1 MARGLDIL
9 GDPWSMLVLRE
20 VFFGNGR
27 FDAMKQRLGAADSV
41 LTKRL
46 AGLVDAGLL
55 ARRPYDDG
63 GRTRQEYVL
72 TAKGEDALPVLNAVV
87 IWAEKHLPAPS
98 EQAHMFVIHSGCGER
113 TSSADTCTACGEP
126 LTAANTSWH
135 SLSRTADPVPLA
147 SAGTGDPC
155 PERNRRMSAPETT
168 VTPAPVRRRIH
179 PAWTVAAVAF
189 LALVGAAGFRAAPGV
204 LMVPLQNEF
213 GWSTTVLSA
222 AVSINLVLF
231 GLTAPFAAA
240 LMERFG
246 IRAVTAVAL
255 VLIGAG
261 SALTVLVTQ
270 SWQILLTWG
279 LLIGLGT
286 GSMALVFA
294 ATIANTW
301 FAKSRGL
308 VIGILTAGSAA
319 GQLVFLP
326 FIAALAQDPGW
337 RQASLLI
344 AAGALAVVP
353 LVLMFLKNSPADVGV
368 LPYGATPPAAGP
380 NAGTESS
387 GPEPTGPAAGQEAQ
401 EPRRNAAVRALQVL
415 KRASKVRTFWALVAG
430 FAICGATTNGLI
442 GTHFIP
448 SAHDHG
454 MPETTAAGL
463 LAVVGL
469 FDIVGTIASGWL
481 TDRFNPRILLA
492 VYYQFRGI
500 GLLVLPLLLSATV
513 QPSMIVFVVIYGLD
527 WVATVPPTAAICR
540 QVFGADGSVVF
551 GWVFAAHQLG
561 AAAAALAA
569 GAVRDA
575 TGQYTYAWFAA
586 AAMCTIAA
594 VISATIRKDARKPE
608 SVPVPA

>member
-1 MARGLDIL
+1 
-9 GDPWSMLVLRE
+9 
-20 VFFGNGR
+20 
-27 FDAMKQRLGAADSV
+27 
-41 LTKRL
+41 
-46 AGLVDAGLL
+46 
-55 ARRPYDDG
+55 
-63 GRTRQEYVL
+63 
-72 TAKGEDALPVLNAVV
+72 
-87 IWAEKHLPAPS
+87 
-98 EQAHMFVIHSGCGER
+98 
-113 TSSADTCTACGEP
+113 
-126 LTAANTSWH
+126 
-135 SLSRTADPVPLA
+135 
-147 SAGTGDPC
+147 
-155 PERNRRMSAPETT
+155 MSAPETT
-168 VTPAPVRRRIH
+168 LLPAPKRRIH
-179 PAWTVAAVAF
+179 PAWIVAAVAF

-204 LMVPLQNEF
+204 LMVPLQSEF

-246 IRAVTAVAL
+246 VRIVTAVAL

-261 SALTVLVTQ
+261 SALTVLVTE

-301 FAKSRGL
+301 FVKSRGL

-353 LVLMFLKNSPADVGV
+353 LVLKFLKNSPAEAGV
-368 LPYGATPPAAGP
+368 LPYGADAEPGSEAGSQAGPGAAGAAERDPAGAAGP
-380 NAGTESS
+380 S
-387 GPEPTGPAAGQEAQ
+387 
-401 EPRRNAAVRALQVL
+401 RNAAVRALQVL
-415 KRASKVRTFWALVAG
+415 KRASKVRTFWALAAG

-454 MPETTAAGL
+454 MSQTTAAGL
-463 LAVVGL
+463 LAVVGI

-513 QPSMIVFVVIYGLD
+513 EPSMIVFVVIYGLD

-540 QVFGADGSVVF
+540 EVFGADGSVVF

-569 GAVRDA
+569 GAIRDA
-575 TGQYTYAWFAA
+575 TGQYTYAWFGA

-594 VISATIRKDARKPE
+594 VISATIRKDAGKKEPAPE
-608 SVPVPA
+608 PAQQAR

>member
-1 MARGLDIL
+1 MTA
-9 GDPWSMLVLRE
+9 P
-20 VFFGNGR
+20 
-27 FDAMKQRLGAADSV
+27 Q
-41 LTKRL
+41 T
-46 AGLVDAGLL
+46 
-55 ARRPYDDG
+55 ARRP
-63 GRTRQEYVL
+63 
-72 TAKGEDALPVLNAVV
+72 
-87 IWAEKHLPAPS
+87 PA
-98 EQAHMFVIHSGCGER
+98 
-113 TSSADTCTACGEP
+113 
-126 LTAANTSWH
+126 
-135 SLSRTADPVPLA
+135 
-147 SAGTGDPC
+147 
-155 PERNRRMSAPETT
+155 
-168 VTPAPVRRRIH
+168 RRRLH
-179 PAWTVAAVAF
+179 PAWIVAAVAF

-204 LMVPLQNEF
+204 LMVPLQSEF

-246 IRAVTAVAL
+246 IRAVTSVAL

-261 SALTVLVTQ
+261 SALTVLVNQ

-294 ATIANTW
+294 ATVANTW
-301 FAKSRGL
+301 FTRSRGL

-326 FIAALAQDPGW
+326 FIAALAQHPGW

-353 LVLMFLKNSPADVGV
+353 LVLKFLKNSPADVGA
-368 LPYGATPPAAGP
+368 LPYGAEVDEPAADGP
-380 NAGTESS
+380 DADGPDEAAMPA
-387 GPEPTGPAAGQEAQ
+387 GPETPAAPGAAPQA
-401 EPRRNAAVRALQVL
+401 NAAVRALHVL
-415 KRASKVRTFWALVAG
+415 KRASRVRTFWALVAG

-454 MPETTAAGL
+454 MAETTAAGL
-463 LAVVGL
+463 LAVVGI
-469 FDIVGTIASGWL
+469 FDILGTIASGWL

-500 GLLVLPLLLSATV
+500 GLLVLPLLLSAEI

-594 VISATIRKDARKPE
+594 VISATIRKDAAKD
-608 SVPVPA
+608 SGVPVPAQA

>member
-1 MARGLDIL
+1 MTAPDVTGTPPEKT
-9 GDPWSMLVLRE
+9 GS
-20 VFFGNGR
+20 
-27 FDAMKQRLGAADSV
+27 
-41 LTKRL
+41 L
-46 AGLVDAGLL
+46 AG
-55 ARRPYDDG
+55 
-63 GRTRQEYVL
+63 
-72 TAKGEDALPVLNAVV
+72 
-87 IWAEKHLPAPS
+87 
-98 EQAHMFVIHSGCGER
+98 
-113 TSSADTCTACGEP
+113 
-126 LTAANTSWH
+126 
-135 SLSRTADPVPLA
+135 SRTGKTP
-147 SAGTGDPC
+147 SGK
-155 PERNRRMSAPETT
+155 NRRL
-168 VTPAPVRRRIH
+168 H
-179 PAWTVAAVAF
+179 PAWIVAAVAF

-204 LMVPLQNEF
+204 LMVPLQEEF
-213 GWSTTVLSA
+213 GWSTTVLSL

-246 IRAVTAVAL
+246 IRKVTSLAL
-255 VLIGAG
+255 CLIGLG
-261 SALTVLVTQ
+261 SALTVFVNQ

-326 FIAALAQDPGW
+326 FIAALAQNPGW
-337 RQASLLI
+337 RGASLLI

-353 LVLMFLKNSPADVGV
+353 LVLRWLRNSPADVGV
-368 LPYGATPPAAGP
+368 LPYGAAEAAAEKPETTASDAGTTAATPGKPAAAVAVPGAGDSP
-380 NAGTESS
+380 NA
-387 GPEPTGPAAGQEAQ
+387 AI
-401 EPRRNAAVRALQVL
+401 RALQVL
-415 KRASKVRTFWALVAG
+415 KRASKVRTFWALAAG

-463 LAVVGL
+463 LAVVGI

-481 TDRFNPRILLA
+481 TDRFNPKVLLA

-500 GLLVLPLLLSATV
+500 GLLVLPLLLGSSV
-513 QPSMIVFVVIYGLD
+513 EPSMIIFVVVYGLD

-540 QVFGADGSVVF
+540 SVFGADGSVVF

-561 AAAAALAA
+561 AAVAALLA
-569 GAVRDA
+569 GFIRDA
-575 TGQYTYAWFAA
+575 TGHYNYAWLGA
-586 AAMCTIAA
+586 AAMCTVAA
-594 VISATIRKDARKPE
+594 VISATIRKDAVKKE
-608 SVPVPA
+608 PVAVT

>member
-1 MARGLDIL
+1 M
-9 GDPWSMLVLRE
+9 S
-20 VFFGNGR
+20 
-27 FDAMKQRLGAADSV
+27 
-41 LTKRL
+41 T
-46 AGLVDAGLL
+46 
-55 ARRPYDDG
+55 
-63 GRTRQEYVL
+63 
-72 TAKGEDALPVLNAVV
+72 LP
-87 IWAEKHLPAPS
+87 E
-98 EQAHMFVIHSGCGER
+98 E
-113 TSSADTCTACGEP
+113 T
-126 LTAANTSWH
+126 
-135 SLSRTADPVPLA
+135 
-147 SAGTGDPC
+147 AGTP
-155 PERNRRMSAPETT
+155 SQTT
-168 VTPAPVRRRIH
+168 VLQAPGPRRRLH
-179 PAWTVAAVAF
+179 PAWIVAAVAF

-204 LMVPLQNEF
+204 LMVPLQQEF

-246 IRAVTAVAL
+246 IRAVTSAAL
-255 VLIGAG
+255 VLIGMG
-261 SALTVLVTQ
+261 SALTVLVNQ

-301 FAKSRGL
+301 FTKNRGL

-326 FIAALAQDPGW
+326 FIALLAQDPGW

-353 LVLMFLKNSPADVGV
+353 LVLKFLKNSPADVGV
-368 LPYGATPPAAGP
+368 LPYGA
-380 NAGTESS
+380 E
-387 GPEPTGPAAGQEAQ
+387 GPAIEEQAGSQAAVPEGA
-401 EPRRNAAVRALQVL
+401 PRSNAAVRALQVL
-415 KRASKVRTFWALVAG
+415 KRASRVRTFWALAAG

-463 LAVVGL
+463 LAVVGI
-469 FDIVGTIASGWL
+469 FDIIGTIASGWL
-481 TDRFNPRILLA
+481 TDRFNPRVLLA

-500 GLLVLPLLLSATV
+500 GLLVLPLLLNADV

-540 QVFGADGSVVF
+540 ETFGADGSVVF

-561 AAAAALAA
+561 AAAAAIAA
-569 GAVRDA
+569 GALRDA
-575 TGQYTYAWFAA
+575 TGHYTYAWLGA

-594 VISATIRKDARKPE
+594 VISATIRRHHSPREAE
-608 SVPVPA
+608 PAAA

>member
-1 MARGLDIL
+1 
-9 GDPWSMLVLRE
+9 
-20 VFFGNGR
+20 
-27 FDAMKQRLGAADSV
+27 
-41 LTKRL
+41 
-46 AGLVDAGLL
+46 
-55 ARRPYDDG
+55 
-63 GRTRQEYVL
+63 
-72 TAKGEDALPVLNAVV
+72 
-87 IWAEKHLPAPS
+87 
-98 EQAHMFVIHSGCGER
+98 
-113 TSSADTCTACGEP
+113 
-126 LTAANTSWH
+126 
-135 SLSRTADPVPLA
+135 
-147 SAGTGDPC
+147 
-155 PERNRRMSAPETT
+155 MSAPETT

-344 AAGALAVVP
+344 GAGALAVVP

-387 GPEPTGPAAGQEAQ
+387 GPEPTGPAAGQEVQ

-469 FDIVGTIASGWL
+469 FDIIGTIASGWL

>member
-1 MARGLDIL
+1 MSVRQRGK
-9 GDPWSMLVLRE
+9 
-20 VFFGNGR
+20 
-27 FDAMKQRLGAADSV
+27 A
-41 LTKRL
+41 
-46 AGLVDAGLL
+46 
-55 ARRPYDDG
+55 
-63 GRTRQEYVL
+63 
-72 TAKGEDALPVLNAVV
+72 
-87 IWAEKHLPAPS
+87 
-98 EQAHMFVIHSGCGER
+98 
-113 TSSADTCTACGEP
+113 TS
-126 LTAANTSWH
+126 
-135 SLSRTADPVPLA
+135 
-147 SAGTGDPC
+147 TGP
-155 PERNRRMSAPETT
+155 
-168 VTPAPVRRRIH
+168 RRRIH
-179 PAWTVAAVAF
+179 PAWTVAAAAF

-204 LMVPLQNEF
+204 LMVPLQQEF
-213 GWSTTVLSA
+213 GWSTTVLSLA
-222 AVSINLVLF
+222 ISINLVLF

-246 IRAVTAVAL
+246 IRAVTATAL
-255 VLIGAG
+255 LLIGAG
-261 SALTVLVTQ
+261 SALTVFVNQ

-301 FAKSRGL
+301 FTKSRGL

-326 FIAALAQDPGW
+326 FIAMLAQDPGW

-353 LVLMFLKNSPADVGV
+353 LVLKFLKNSPADVGV
-368 LPYGATPPAAGP
+368 LPYGAEPAGAEAEGSEAAAAPEKGP
-380 NAGTESS
+380 RT
-387 GPEPTGPAAGQEAQ
+387 
-401 EPRRNAAVRALQVL
+401 NAAVRALQVL
-415 KRASKVRTFWALVAG
+415 RRASRVRTFWALAAG

-463 LAVVGL
+463 LAVVGI
-469 FDIVGTIASGWL
+469 FDIIGTIASGWL

-500 GLLVLPLLLSATV
+500 GLLVLPLLLNAEV

-540 QVFGADGSVVF
+540 ETFGADGSVVF

-561 AAAAALAA
+561 AAAAAIAA
-569 GAVRDA
+569 GALRDA
-575 TGQYTYAWFAA
+575 TGHYTYAWLGA

-594 VISATIRKDARKPE
+594 VISATIRRHKGIENTKAGE
-608 SVPVPA
+608 AEPAAA

>member
-1 MARGLDIL
+1 MTAPD
-9 GDPWSMLVLRE
+9 
-20 VFFGNGR
+20 
-27 FDAMKQRLGAADSV
+27 
-41 LTKRL
+41 LTGTPSGIKR
-46 AGLVDAGLL
+46 
-55 ARRPYDDG
+55 
-63 GRTRQEYVL
+63 
-72 TAKGEDALPVLNAVV
+72 
-87 IWAEKHLPAPS
+87 APS
-98 EQAHMFVIHSGCGER
+98 GKR
-113 TSSADTCTACGEP
+113 P
-126 LTAANTSWH
+126 RL
-135 SLSRTADPVPLA
+135 
-147 SAGTGDPC
+147 
-155 PERNRRMSAPETT
+155 
-168 VTPAPVRRRIH
+168 H
-179 PAWTVAAVAF
+179 PAWFVAAVAF

-204 LMVPLQNEF
+204 LMVPLQQEF
-213 GWSTTVLSA
+213 GWSTTVLSL

-246 IRAVTAVAL
+246 IRKVTSLAL
-255 VLIGAG
+255 CLIGLG
-261 SALTVLVTQ
+261 SALTVFVNQ

-279 LLIGLGT
+279 VLIGLGT

-326 FIAALAQDPGW
+326 FIAALAQNPGW
-337 RQASLLI
+337 RGASLLI

-353 LVLMFLKNSPADVGV
+353 LVLRWLRNSPADVGV
-368 LPYGATPPAAGP
+368 LPYGAEEPNAEAADAGNKPPAG
-380 NAGTESS
+380 GTVAVVAS
-387 GPEPTGPAAGQEAQ
+387 PVTGDSA
-401 EPRRNAAVRALQVL
+401 NAAVRALQVL
-415 KRASKVRTFWALVAG
+415 KRASKVRTFWALAAG

-463 LAVVGL
+463 LAVVGI

-481 TDRFNPRILLA
+481 TDRFNPKVLLA

-500 GLLVLPLLLSATV
+500 GLLVLPLLLGSSV
-513 QPSMIVFVVIYGLD
+513 EPSMIIFVVVYGLD

-540 QVFGADGSVVF
+540 SVFGADGSVVF

-569 GAVRDA
+569 GFIRDA
-575 TGQYTYAWFAA
+575 TGHYNYAWLGA
-586 AAMCTIAA
+586 AAMCTVAA
-594 VISATIRKDARKPE
+594 VISATIRKDAAKK
-608 SVPVPA
+608 VPAAVA

>member
-1 MARGLDIL
+1 
-9 GDPWSMLVLRE
+9 
-20 VFFGNGR
+20 
-27 FDAMKQRLGAADSV
+27 
-41 LTKRL
+41 
-46 AGLVDAGLL
+46 
-55 ARRPYDDG
+55 
-63 GRTRQEYVL
+63 
-72 TAKGEDALPVLNAVV
+72 
-87 IWAEKHLPAPS
+87 
-98 EQAHMFVIHSGCGER
+98 
-113 TSSADTCTACGEP
+113 
-126 LTAANTSWH
+126 
-135 SLSRTADPVPLA
+135 
-147 SAGTGDPC
+147 
-155 PERNRRMSAPETT
+155 MSAR
-168 VTPAPVRRRIH
+168 PAGSPDVAASTRPPSGRRRRIH

-204 LMVPLQNEF
+204 LMVPLQQEF

-246 IRAVTAVAL
+246 IRSVTAVAL
-255 VLIGAG
+255 ALIGAG
-261 SALTVLVTQ
+261 SALTVLVNQ

-301 FAKSRGL
+301 FATRRGL
-308 VIGILTAGSAA
+308 VTGILTAGSAA

-326 FIAALAQDPGW
+326 FIAALAQHPGW

-353 LVLMFLKNSPADVGV
+353 LVLKFLKNSPADAGV
-368 LPYGATPPAAGP
+368 LPYGAETPEAFEAGP
-380 NAGTESS
+380 A
-387 GPEPTGPAAGQEAQ
+387 PV
-401 EPRRNAAVRALQVL
+401 PRVNAAVRALRVL
-415 KRASKVRTFWALVAG
+415 RRASRIRTFWALVAG

-463 LAVVGL
+463 LAVVGI

-481 TDRFNPRILLA
+481 TDRFNPRVLLA

-500 GLLVLPLLLSATV
+500 GLLVLPLLLGAEV

-540 QVFGADGSVVF
+540 QVFGADGGVVF

-594 VISATIRKDARKPE
+594 VISATIRKDAGRDAK
-608 SVPVPA
+608 VAVPA

>member
-1 MARGLDIL
+1 
-9 GDPWSMLVLRE
+9 
-20 VFFGNGR
+20 
-27 FDAMKQRLGAADSV
+27 
-41 LTKRL
+41 
-46 AGLVDAGLL
+46 
-55 ARRPYDDG
+55 
-63 GRTRQEYVL
+63 
-72 TAKGEDALPVLNAVV
+72 
-87 IWAEKHLPAPS
+87 
-98 EQAHMFVIHSGCGER
+98 
-113 TSSADTCTACGEP
+113 
-126 LTAANTSWH
+126 
-135 SLSRTADPVPLA
+135 
-147 SAGTGDPC
+147 
-155 PERNRRMSAPETT
+155 MSATETT
-168 VTPAPVRRRIH
+168 RRRRLH
-179 PAWTVAAVAF
+179 PAWIVAAVAF

-204 LMVPLQNEF
+204 LMVPLQQEF

-246 IRAVTAVAL
+246 IRAVTATAL

-261 SALTVLVTQ
+261 SALTVLVNQ

-301 FAKSRGL
+301 FSKSRGL

-326 FIAALAQDPGW
+326 FIAMLAQDPGW

-353 LVLMFLKNSPADVGV
+353 LVLKFLKNSPADVGA
-368 LPYGATPPAAGP
+368 LPYGETAPKKGVTEAAAAALATD
-380 NAGTESS
+380 S
-387 GPEPTGPAAGQEAQ
+387 G
-401 EPRRNAAVRALQVL
+401 RNSNAAVRALQVL

-463 LAVVGL
+463 LAVVGI

-481 TDRFNPRILLA
+481 TDRYNPKILLA

-500 GLLVLPLLLSATV
+500 GLLVLPLLLSASI

-540 QVFGADGSVVF
+540 KTFGADGSVVF

-561 AAAAALAA
+561 AAAAALGA
-569 GAVRDA
+569 GVIRDA
-575 TGQYTYAWFAA
+575 TGQYTYAWFGA

-594 VISATIRKDARKPE
+594 VISATIRKDAGQKE
-608 SVPVPA
+608 PVAVAV

>member
-1 MARGLDIL
+1 
-9 GDPWSMLVLRE
+9 V
-20 VFFGNGR
+20 
-27 FDAMKQRLGAADSV
+27 
-41 LTKRL
+41 
-46 AGLVDAGLL
+46 
-55 ARRPYDDG
+55 
-63 GRTRQEYVL
+63 
-72 TAKGEDALPVLNAVV
+72 
-87 IWAEKHLPAPS
+87 
-98 EQAHMFVIHSGCGER
+98 
-113 TSSADTCTACGEP
+113 SADNTVNGTATG
-126 LTAANTSWH
+126 TAPEGGPG
-135 SLSRTADPVPLA
+135 LAD
-147 SAGTGDPC
+147 GTG
-155 PERNRRMSAPETT
+155 ST
-168 VTPAPVRRRIH
+168 VTPVVPSPGGQRRWRLH
-179 PAWTVAAVAF
+179 PAWIVAAVAF

-204 LMVPLQNEF
+204 LMVPLQQEF

-246 IRAVTAVAL
+246 IRQVTATAL

-261 SALTVLVTQ
+261 SALTVLVNQ

-294 ATIANTW
+294 ATITNTW
-301 FAKSRGL
+301 FVKSRGL

-326 FIAALAQDPGW
+326 FIAMLAQNPGW

-353 LVLMFLKNSPADVGV
+353 LVLKFLKNSPADVGV
-368 LPYGATPPAAGP
+368 LPYGEALPAEAPPQAPVPQAPAAQAP
-380 NAGTESS
+380 
-387 GPEPTGPAAGQEAQ
+387 PVEPG
-401 EPRRNAAVRALQVL
+401 RRSNAAVRALQVL
-415 KRASKVRTFWALVAG
+415 KRASRVRTFWALVAG

-454 MPETTAAGL
+454 MTETTAAGL
-463 LAVVGL
+463 LAVVGV

-500 GLLVLPLLLSATV
+500 GLLVLPLLLSAEV

-540 QVFGADGSVVF
+540 EHFGADGSVVF

-569 GAVRDA
+569 GAIRDS
-575 TGQYTYAWFAA
+575 TGQYTYAWFGA

-594 VISATIRKDARKPE
+594 VISATIRRRASSRIPA
-608 SVPVPA
+608 PVGAST

>member
-1 MARGLDIL
+1 MSTLPD
-9 GDPWSMLVLRE
+9 E
-20 VFFGNGR
+20 
-27 FDAMKQRLGAADSV
+27 AAVPDERVTVS
-41 LTKRL
+41 
-46 AGLVDAGLL
+46 G
-55 ARRPYDDG
+55 P
-63 GRTRQEYVL
+63 RT
-72 TAKGEDALPVLNAVV
+72 P
-87 IWAEKHLPAPS
+87 
-98 EQAHMFVIHSGCGER
+98 
-113 TSSADTCTACGEP
+113 
-126 LTAANTSWH
+126 
-135 SLSRTADPVPLA
+135 
-147 SAGTGDPC
+147 
-155 PERNRRMSAPETT
+155 
-168 VTPAPVRRRIH
+168 RRRLH
-179 PAWTVAAVAF
+179 PAWIVAAVAF

-204 LMVPLQNEF
+204 LMVPLQQEF

-246 IRAVTAVAL
+246 IRKVTATAL
-255 VLIGAG
+255 VLIGMG
-261 SALTVLVTQ
+261 SALTVLVNQ

-301 FAKSRGL
+301 FTKSRGL

-326 FIAALAQDPGW
+326 FIAVLAQDPGW

-353 LVLMFLKNSPADVGV
+353 LVLKFLKNSPADVGV
-368 LPYGATPPAAGP
+368 LPYGAEPAATPPLAA
-380 NAGTESS
+380 
-387 GPEPTGPAAGQEAQ
+387 EPDTGPRA
-401 EPRRNAAVRALQVL
+401 NAAVRALQVL
-415 KRASKVRTFWALVAG
+415 HRAAKVRTFWALAAG

-463 LAVVGL
+463 LAVVGI

-500 GLLVLPLLLSATV
+500 GLLVLPLLLSAEV
-513 QPSMIVFVVIYGLD
+513 RPSMVVFVVIYGLD

-540 QVFGADGSVVF
+540 EVFGADGSVVF

-569 GAVRDA
+569 GALRDA
-575 TGQYTYAWFAA
+575 TGHYTYAWLGA

-594 VISATIRKDARKPE
+594 IISATIRKHHGAGETKAE
-608 SVPVPA
+608 TEPAAA

>member
-1 MARGLDIL
+1 MSSNEVSEAEAPDAR
-9 GDPWSMLVLRE
+9 
-20 VFFGNGR
+20 
-27 FDAMKQRLGAADSV
+27 
-41 LTKRL
+41 T
-46 AGLVDAGLL
+46 
-55 ARRPYDDG
+55 
-63 GRTRQEYVL
+63 QEHGSPGTQ
-72 TAKGEDALPVLNAVV
+72 TATPGTQ
-87 IWAEKHLPAPS
+87 PATP
-98 EQAHMFVIHSGCGER
+98 
-113 TSSADTCTACGEP
+113 
-126 LTAANTSWH
+126 
-135 SLSRTADPVPLA
+135 
-147 SAGTGDPC
+147 GTP
-155 PERNRRMSAPETT
+155 
-168 VTPAPVRRRIH
+168 RRRRLH
-179 PAWTVAAVAF
+179 PAWIVASVAF

-204 LMVPLQNEF
+204 LMVPLQQEF

-261 SALTVLVTQ
+261 SALTVLVSQ

-301 FAKSRGL
+301 FARSRGL

-326 FIAALAQDPGW
+326 FMAMLAQDPGW

-353 LVLMFLKNSPADVGV
+353 LVLKFLKNSPADVGV
-368 LPYGATPPAAGP
+368 LPYGAEASVSDSEPESAPPANTVAVTVVTGSAAQP
-380 NAGTESS
+380 S
-387 GPEPTGPAAGQEAQ
+387 G
-401 EPRRNAAVRALQVL
+401 NAAVRALQVL

-463 LAVVGL
+463 LAVVGI
-469 FDIVGTIASGWL
+469 FDILGTIASGWL

-500 GLLVLPLLLSATV
+500 GLLVLPLLLSASV

-540 QVFGADGSVVF
+540 KVFGADGSVVF

-569 GAVRDA
+569 GAIRDA

-594 VISATIRKDARKPE
+594 VISATMRKDAGKAQPA
-608 SVPVPA
+608 PVAAGAA

>member
-1 MARGLDIL
+1 MRAT
-9 GDPWSMLVLRE
+9 
-20 VFFGNGR
+20 N
-27 FDAMKQRLGAADSV
+27 
-41 LTKRL
+41 
-46 AGLVDAGLL
+46 
-55 ARRPYDDG
+55 
-63 GRTRQEYVL
+63 
-72 TAKGEDALPVLNAVV
+72 
-87 IWAEKHLPAPS
+87 
-98 EQAHMFVIHSGCGER
+98 
-113 TSSADTCTACGEP
+113 
-126 LTAANTSWH
+126 
-135 SLSRTADPVPLA
+135 
-147 SAGTGDPC
+147 
-155 PERNRRMSAPETT
+155 NRRL
-168 VTPAPVRRRIH
+168 H
-179 PAWTVAAVAF
+179 PAWIVAAVAF

-204 LMVPLQNEF
+204 LMVPLQQEF

-246 IRAVTAVAL
+246 IRKITALAL
-255 VLIGAG
+255 VLIGMG
-261 SALTVLVTQ
+261 SALTVLVNQ

-301 FAKSRGL
+301 FVKSRGL

-326 FIAALAQDPGW
+326 FIAVLAQDPGW

-353 LVLMFLKNSPADVGV
+353 LVLKFLKNSPADVGV
-368 LPYGATPPAAGP
+368 LPYGAEPAEPGTPAHAPDGAGP
-380 NAGTESS
+380 RT
-387 GPEPTGPAAGQEAQ
+387 
-401 EPRRNAAVRALQVL
+401 NAAVRALQVL
-415 KRASKVRTFWALVAG
+415 RRASRVRTFWALVAG

-454 MPETTAAGL
+454 MAETTAAGL
-463 LAVVGL
+463 LAVVGI

-500 GLLVLPLLLSATV
+500 GLLVLPLLLSAEV
-513 QPSMIVFVVIYGLD
+513 RPSMIVFVVIYGLD

-540 QVFGADGSVVF
+540 ETFGADGSVVF

-561 AAAAALAA
+561 AAAAALGA
-569 GAVRDA
+569 GAIRDA
-575 TGQYTYAWFAA
+575 TGQYTYAWFGA

-594 VISATIRKDARKPE
+594 VISATIRKHAVSREPAPAG
-608 SVPVPA
+608 VPS

>member
-1 MARGLDIL
+1 MSAIR
-9 GDPWSMLVLRE
+9 S
-20 VFFGNGR
+20 
-27 FDAMKQRLGAADSV
+27 S
-41 LTKRL
+41 
-46 AGLVDAGLL
+46 
-55 ARRPYDDG
+55 RRP
-63 GRTRQEYVL
+63 RL
-72 TAKGEDALPVLNAVV
+72 
-87 IWAEKHLPAPS
+87 
-98 EQAHMFVIHSGCGER
+98 
-113 TSSADTCTACGEP
+113 
-126 LTAANTSWH
+126 
-135 SLSRTADPVPLA
+135 
-147 SAGTGDPC
+147 
-155 PERNRRMSAPETT
+155 
-168 VTPAPVRRRIH
+168 H

-204 LMVPLQNEF
+204 LMVPLQEEF

-246 IRAVTAVAL
+246 IRAVTATAL

-261 SALTVLVTQ
+261 SAMTVLVSQ

-326 FIAALAQDPGW
+326 FIAMLAQDPGW

-353 LVLMFLKNSPADVGV
+353 LVLKFLKNSPADAGV
-368 LPYGATPPAAGP
+368 LPYGE
-380 NAGTESS
+380 TE
-387 GPEPTGPAAGQEAQ
+387 PDEGPAAAPSAGAAA
-401 EPRRNAAVRALQVL
+401 PTAPAPSPGRSSNAAVRALQVL
-415 KRASKVRTFWALVAG
+415 KRASRVRTFWALVAG

-454 MPETTAAGL
+454 MAQTTAAGL
-463 LAVVGL
+463 LAVVGI

-540 QVFGADGSVVF
+540 KTFGADGSVVF

-561 AAAAALAA
+561 AAAAALGA
-569 GAVRDA
+569 GAIRDA
-575 TGQYTYAWFAA
+575 TGQYTYAWFGA

-594 VISATIRKDARKPE
+594 VISATIRKDAATREPA
-608 SVPVPA
+608 PVVA

>member
-1 MARGLDIL
+1 
-9 GDPWSMLVLRE
+9 
-20 VFFGNGR
+20 
-27 FDAMKQRLGAADSV
+27 
-41 LTKRL
+41 
-46 AGLVDAGLL
+46 
-55 ARRPYDDG
+55 
-63 GRTRQEYVL
+63 
-72 TAKGEDALPVLNAVV
+72 
-87 IWAEKHLPAPS
+87 
-98 EQAHMFVIHSGCGER
+98 
-113 TSSADTCTACGEP
+113 
-126 LTAANTSWH
+126 
-135 SLSRTADPVPLA
+135 
-147 SAGTGDPC
+147 
-155 PERNRRMSAPETT
+155 MSATQTT
-168 VTPAPVRRRIH
+168 RRRLH
-179 PAWTVAAVAF
+179 PAWIVAAVAF

-204 LMVPLQNEF
+204 LMVPLQQEF

-246 IRAVTAVAL
+246 IRAVTATAL
-255 VLIGAG
+255 VMIGAG
-261 SALTVLVTQ
+261 SALTVLVSQ

-326 FIAALAQDPGW
+326 AMAALAQDPGW

-353 LVLMFLKNSPADVGV
+353 LVLKFLKNSPADAGV
-368 LPYGATPPAAGP
+368 LAYGATEADTEPAPSDGP
-380 NAGTESS
+380 R
-387 GPEPTGPAAGQEAQ
+387 P
-401 EPRRNAAVRALQVL
+401 NAAVRALQVL
-415 KRASKVRTFWALVAG
+415 KRASKVRTFWALAAG

-454 MPETTAAGL
+454 MAVPAAAGL
-463 LAVVGL
+463 LAVVGI

-500 GLLVLPLLLSATV
+500 GLLVLPLLLSAEV

-540 QVFGADGSVVF
+540 QVFGADGGVVF

-575 TGQYTYAWFAA
+575 TGQYTYAWLAA

-594 VISATIRKDARKPE
+594 VISATIRTGAAKDSRVPLPAR
-608 SVPVPA
+608 A

>member
-1 MARGLDIL
+1 MSTPKDHGVFVQMSRPEGASEEDIC
-9 GDPWSMLVLRE
+9 
-20 VFFGNGR
+20 
-27 FDAMKQRLGAADSV
+27 
-41 LTKRL
+41 TKT
-46 AGLVDAGLL
+46 
-55 ARRPYDDG
+55 P
-63 GRTRQEYVL
+63 
-72 TAKGEDALPVLNAVV
+72 GE
-87 IWAEKHLPAPS
+87 
-98 EQAHMFVIHSGCGER
+98 
-113 TSSADTCTACGEP
+113 
-126 LTAANTSWH
+126 
-135 SLSRTADPVPLA
+135 
-147 SAGTGDPC
+147 GTKT
-155 PERNRRMSAPETT
+155 PEEGPKK
-168 VTPAPVRRRIH
+168 RRRLH
-179 PAWTVAAVAF
+179 PAWAVAAVAF

-204 LMVPLQNEF
+204 LMVPLQQEF

-255 VLIGAG
+255 GLIGAG
-261 SALTVLVTQ
+261 SALTVLVNQ

-301 FAKSRGL
+301 FTRSRGL

-326 FIAALAQDPGW
+326 FIAMLAQDPGW

-353 LVLMFLKNSPADVGV
+353 LVLKFLKNSPADVGA
-368 LPYGATPPAAGP
+368 LPYGAEEPSGAADAADAAG
-380 NAGTESS
+380 S
-387 GPEPTGPAAGQEAQ
+387 AAGKAAA

-415 KRASKVRTFWALVAG
+415 RSASRNRTFWALAAG

-463 LAVVGL
+463 LAVVGI
-469 FDIVGTIASGWL
+469 FDILGTIASGWL

-500 GLLVLPLLLSATV
+500 GLLVLPLLLGSSI

-561 AAAAALAA
+561 AAAATLAA
-569 GAVRDA
+569 GAIRDA
-575 TGQYTYAWFAA
+575 TGHYTYAWLGA

-594 VISATIRKDARKPE
+594 VISATIRKDAGRRKPAVVAVA
-608 SVPVPA
+608 SVD